1 MYYLIVYIP
10 STHLESVKNAML
22 EAGAG
27 KLGGYDYCCWQ
38 TKGLGQFRAGKEN
51 KPFVGEIG
59 EIHKEEEWKVEFV
72 VEEKY
77 AKAVIKAM
85 KDSHPY
91 EVVAYSL
98 IKTED
103 I

>member
-1 MYYLIVYIP
+1 MYHLFVYIP

-51 KPFVGEIG
+51 NPFVGEIG

-72 VEEKY
+72 VEDKY
-77 AKAVIKAM
+77 VKSVIKAM
-85 KDSHPY
+85 KEVHPY

-98 IKTED
+98 IKMED

>member
-10 STHLESVKNAML
+10 SSHLEVVKNAIL
-22 EAGAG
+22 DAGAG
-27 KLGGYDYCCWQ
+27 RIGGYDYCCWQ
-38 TKGLGQFRAGKEN
+38 TKGLGQFRAGEN
-51 KPFVGEIG
+51 QNPFVGEIG
-59 EIHKEEEWKVEFV
+59 KIHKEEEWKVEFV
-72 VEEKY
+72 LEEKY
-77 AKAVIKAM
+77 LNEVIKAM

-98 IKTED
+98 IKTEN